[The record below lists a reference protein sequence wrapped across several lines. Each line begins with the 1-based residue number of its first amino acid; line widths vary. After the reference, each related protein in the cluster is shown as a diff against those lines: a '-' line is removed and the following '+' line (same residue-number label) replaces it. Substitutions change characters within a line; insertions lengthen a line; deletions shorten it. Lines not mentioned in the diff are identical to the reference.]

1 MRKLIENNRIIHA
14 LDIKDLDRALEIAK
28 MVQGYVDA
36 IKVSQLFVL
45 RNSLKAI
52 SKLRETVNVPILTCF
67 KTADI
72 PEISKEMI
80 QEIIDA
86 GADGVTVHGFVGRDV
101 VKECVKVANQH
112 DAYVFVITE
121 MSHPGALDFMQKSG
135 IKIAKMAKELNARG
149 IVAPATRPNRVR
161 LYRNIVGNDM
171 LIICPGV
178 GVQGGKLGDAILQG
192 ANFEIIG
199 RSIYTAEDPR
209 HVASTLCSQLKIKL
223 EESSKAI
230 QYRVKAL
237 ARDPQ

>member
-1 MRKLIENNRIIHA
+1 MRRLIENNRIIHA

-28 MVQGYVDA
+28 MVEDYIDA

-45 RNSLKAI
+45 RNGLRAI
-52 SKLRETVNVPILTCF
+52 NKLRESVSVPILTCF

-72 PEISKEMI
+72 PKISKEMI

-101 VKECVKVANQH
+101 VKECIRVANQR

-121 MSHPGALDFMQKSG
+121 MSHPGALDFMQKIG
-135 IKIAKMAKELNARG
+135 VKIAKMAKELNARG
-149 IVAPATRPNRVR
+149 IVAPATRPSRVG
-161 LYRNIVGNDM
+161 LYRKIVGNDM
-171 LIICPGV
+171 LIICPGI
-178 GVQGGKLGDAILQG
+178 GAQGGKLGDAILEG

-199 RSIYTAEDPR
+199 RSIYMAKDPR
-209 HVASTLCSQLKIKL
+209 HVTYTLCSQLKVRL
-223 EESSKAI
+223 EEISKAT
-230 QYRVKAL
+230 QYRVTAL